1 MCYTYDK
8 SRGGDTRELQS
19 RMVRP
24 PKKLGRV
31 TLNHE
36 KEAVIVLID
45 FKKAFDSIVRTK
57 MLRIL
62 LAYGIPHQMVEAIK
76 VKNENTS
83 ALVINRPVPHR
94 HWSAS
99 R

>member
-1 MCYTYDK
+1 MALRRIVEEVL
-8 SRGGDTRELQS
+8 SR
-19 RMVRP
+19 
-24 PKKLGRV
+24 KK
-31 TLNHE
+31 E
-36 KEAVIVLID
+36 SVIVLID

-76 VKNENTS
+76 VKDENTS

-99 R
+99 M